1 MLSIN
6 CAHQLISSVNPFR
19 GKGDVKCELKI
30 LTHDKT
36 FVHFSHKVFCF
47 VVLVWCFFFFPSP
60 PNSRQNT
67 TKDRICNIN
76 EKMRG
81 EMRKK
86 RGLSLMMCLKVKNK
100 TMKI

>member
-6 CAHQLISSVNPFR
+6 CALQLISSVNPFR

-36 FVHFSHKVFCF
+36 FEYFSHKVSLFCWL
-47 VVLVWCFFFFPSP
+47 VLVLGFFPSP

-67 TKDRICNIN
+67 TEDRICNIN

-81 EMRKK
+81 KKKK
-86 RGLSLMMCLKVKNK
+86 RKSKG
-100 TMKI
+100 